1 FAASFL
7 KSPCKDVSGSI
18 DCDVV
23 TGYNVVAI
31 PNELK
36 VEHRASTCN
45 HQPIKREVWQRLG
58 RDRAHVA
65 SIIPDVDPSD
75 ISGSHGN
82 VGKRRFRVFGELILT
97 YCKLLHHIEATGI
110 RDFKGSG
117 DADPV
122 LRDVHAREPVSLLPK
137 EY

>member
-1 FAASFL
+1 
-7 KSPCKDVSGSI
+7 I
-18 DCDVV
+18 I
-23 TGYNVVAI
+23 AI

-36 VEHRASTCN
+36 IEHRASTCN
-45 HQPIKREVWQRLG
+45 HQAIECKTFKRLI

-75 ISGSHGN
+75 ISGSHGD

-110 RDFKGSG
+110 RDFKGGG

-122 LRDVHAREPVSLLPK
+122 LRDVHTSEPVSLLPK
-137 EY
+137 EYSTIEGSSGGKASF